1 MEVYTV
7 KQVADMLQ
15 INPET
20 IRRWIRQKKLIAI
33 QDSRKD
39 GNVITQDSLNNFL
52 RSMPKYAGV
61 VGGIAGLG
69 VASPLGLPLLASSLV
84 GAIVSKN
91 TDNIDNSLVF
101 SEDLERYLNTE
112 LELHEKNI
120 KIKEKNIEQIKIE
133 IEAKKM
139 KIDELKKLIER
150 KNKKNDSDNSKEN
163 VEKHDSK

>member
-1 MEVYTV
+1 
-7 KQVADMLQ
+7 
-15 INPET
+15 
-20 IRRWIRQKKLIAI
+20 
-33 QDSRKD
+33 
-39 GNVITQDSLNNFL
+39 
-52 RSMPKYAGV
+52 MPKYAGV

-69 VASPLGLPLLASSLV
+69 VASPLGLPLLAGSLV

-133 IEAKKM
+133 IEAEKM

>member
-20 IRRWIRQKKLIAI
+20 IRRWIRQKKLSAI

-39 GNVITQDSLNNFL
+39 GNVITKDSLNAFL
-52 RSMPKYAGV
+52 KSMPKYAGI

-69 VASPLGLPLLASSLV
+69 VASPLGLPLLAGSLV
-84 GAIVSKN
+84 GAIVNKLNNS
-91 TDNIDNSLVF
+91 IDNSFVL
-101 SEDLERYLNTE
+101 SEDLERYLKTE

-120 KIKEKNIEQIKIE
+120 RIKEKNIEQIKIE
-133 IEAKKM
+133 IEAEKM
-139 KIDELKKLIER
+139 KIDEIKKLIDKEKKSDKQ
-150 KNKKNDSDNSKEN
+150 KN
-163 VEKHDSK
+163 